1 MRLISVIALLCL
13 ACAGSA
19 GARTGADQ
27 PELAPATPP
36 TTSHGAGISEDEA
49 VLRALKQNPGL
60 RAFRKQRAI
69 AEGQIVSATAIS
81 NPTAQFQLV
90 HVQTGSQMGFAITL
104 KWAPPQ
110 PVIWSA
116 NRSLA
121 RAHLEQVQFEIAEQ
135 EWAIATQVR
144 TAHSTLLALREQA
157 RIYDQM
163 LALRKRMGA
172 LLQTRVTHGG
182 ATRIDLNLMQLSA
195 LYAQRDL
202 DDLSLKRTEAQSQ
215 LHTLLG
221 VLSASPLE
229 VSGQVPTDL
238 EPSALPDADAL
249 AEQALA
255 ARPALKAA
263 QTRIVQREQALRAE
277 KARRWPWFELSGRYR
292 STSSTTYPNE
302 GLVGIEFPLPVL
314 NLNGGPIRVATAELD
329 LEQALA
335 QAQFQT
341 LKQTVY
347 TAYAELVTRRSI
359 LVRYQREVLPILSEH
374 EQLMELALKG
384 GQLDLVALLSSE
396 ESALRGQRE
405 YSDARLAYRRAWLAL
420 EAAVGTPL
428 KEVIK

>member
-1 MRLISVIALLCL
+1 
-13 ACAGSA
+13 
-19 GARTGADQ
+19 
-27 PELAPATPP
+27 
-36 TTSHGAGISEDEA
+36 
-49 VLRALKQNPGL
+49 
-60 RAFRKQRAI
+60 
-69 AEGQIVSATAIS
+69 
-81 NPTAQFQLV
+81 
-90 HVQTGSQMGFAITL
+90 
-104 KWAPPQ
+104 
-110 PVIWSA
+110 
-116 NRSLA
+116 
-121 RAHLEQVQFEIAEQ
+121 
-135 EWAIATQVR
+135 
-144 TAHSTLLALREQA
+144 
-157 RIYDQM
+157 
-163 LALRKRMGA
+163 
-172 LLQTRVTHGG
+172 
-182 ATRIDLNLMQLSA
+182 MQLSA

-221 VLSASPLE
+221 VLSATPLE

-238 EPSALPDADAL
+238 EPSALPDVDAL

-292 STSSTTYPNE
+292 STASTTYPNE

-347 TAYAELVTRRSI
+347 TAYAELVTRRNI
-359 LVRYQREVLPILSEH
+359 LLRYQRVVLPILAEH

-384 GQLDLVALLSSE
+384 GQFDLVALLSSE

-420 EAAVGTPL
+420 ESAVGTPL
-428 KEVIK
+428 KEVTK